1 MKRFWILLLCLLL
14 LTGCQVDQPAPS
26 FRETEPKPTT
36 EPVASTEP
44 TLPKEQPG
52 VPLLD
57 QGEASGETGNLLYIP
72 NTHVESMVCPE
83 IRLYENSLL
92 LYEHAV
98 NGLLQIKRV
107 SLEDGCLLAEASYPV
122 NPSVRVQIGNGYIGL
137 CDGESG
143 RVLIL
148 NESLEMERSHTVP
161 LEGESWYLN
170 QELET
175 VYVFFKEGL
184 TSYDLEADRA
194 YWLLDNVAFV
204 QPFEMGSGYI
214 LFSYTDSTDRKT
226 YNRCLNLSTATIE
239 TIPVELPISSG
250 VRNAE
255 QWLLR
260 QDIASGA
267 YILVNREKAVS
278 FTRREGLVKLIPGKR
293 QLLLT
298 DGSYRELSLYDLNG
312 NFLSRCSLPEMEYAS
327 VGADLVWSGYWQG
340 YFFRDTYDNA
350 AHLMFWDTGTPQE
363 GENLSVTPFGAIQ
376 APEPILEKEIHQ
388 KITELSQRFGVD
400 IRIADQCALDYSH
413 YQADALTDPYEIRS
427 ALNIL
432 ERAFGSYPEG
442 FIRQL
447 PFGTQQQIRIELV
460 DNLRGKEDMDTH
472 PTSVDG
478 FAQENF
484 DHYLIVF
491 NALSLDTQTVYH
503 ELSHVIDKH
512 LLWDA
517 SLRPQALFS
526 ENTWLS
532 LQPEG
537 FRYAYSYTDMPD
549 AIAAYENSGYF
560 VSSYAM
566 TFPTEDR
573 ATLMSL
579 IMSDKTLLQE
589 NPGMAAKMR
598 YYAACIRDCFDTE
611 GWPEKTLWEH
621 TPEEWIGS

>member
-1 MKRFWILLLCLLL
+1 MKRFLILLLCLALL
-14 LTGCQVDQPAPS
+14 AGCRTDPQIPS
-26 FRETEPKPTT
+26 SPETDPMPTT
-36 EPVASTEP
+36 EAATSPEA
-44 TLPKEQPG
+44 TLPEEQPG

-57 QGEASGETGNLLYIP
+57 QGEASGKTGNLLYIP
-72 NTHVESMVCPE
+72 NPHVESMACPE

-92 LYEHAV
+92 LYEHTA
-98 NGLLQIKRV
+98 NGRLQIKRI
-107 SLEDGCLLAEASYPV
+107 SLEDGTLLAEASYPM
-122 NPSVRVQIGNGYIGL
+122 NAPARVQVGNGLIGL
-137 CDGESG
+137 CDSDS
-143 RVLIL
+143 RQVLIL
-148 NESLEMERSHTVP
+148 NESLEMERRYTVP

-175 VYVFFKEGL
+175 VYVFFEEGL

-194 YWLLDNVAFV
+194 YWLLDNATFV
-204 QPFEMGSGYI
+204 QPFEMGSGYV
-214 LFSYTDSTDRKT
+214 LFSYTDLTDRKT

-260 QDIASGA
+260 QDIASGT
-267 YILVNREKAVS
+267 YILVNGEKAVS
-278 FTRREGLVKLIPGKR
+278 FTRLEGLVELLPGKR

-298 DGSYRELSLYDLNG
+298 DGSYRDLSLYNLEG
-312 NFLSRCSLPEMEYAS
+312 NFLSRCSLPEIEHAS
-327 VGADLVWSGYWQG
+327 VGTDLVWSGYWQG

-350 AHLMFWDTGTPQE
+350 AHLMFWDTDTAQD

-388 KITELSQRFGVD
+388 RITELSQRFGVD

-432 ERAFGSYPEG
+432 ERAFSSYPEG

-447 PFGTQQQIRIELV
+447 PYGTQQQIRIELV

-491 NALSLDTQTVYH
+491 NALSLDPQTVYH

-512 LLWDA
+512 LEWDA
-517 SLRPQALFS
+517 TLRPQALFS
-526 ENTWLS
+526 EEDWLS
-532 LQPEG
+532 LQPKG
-537 FRYAYSYTDMPD
+537 FRYAYSYVDMPD

-573 ATLMSL
+573 ATLMSE
-579 IMSDKTLLQE
+579 IISDKTILQE

-611 GWPEKTLWEH
+611 GWPETTVWELE
-621 TPEEWIGS
+621 P

>member
-1 MKRFWILLLCLLL
+1 MKRFLILLLCFALLA
-14 LTGCQVDQPAPS
+14 GCRADPQIPS
-26 FRETEPKPTT
+26 SPETDPMPTT
-36 EPVASTEP
+36 EAATSPEAM
-44 TLPKEQPG
+44 LPEEQPG

-57 QGEASGETGNLLYIP
+57 QGKASGKTGNLLYIP
-72 NTHVESMVCPE
+72 NPHVESMVCPE
-83 IRLYENSLL
+83 IRLYENGLL
-92 LYEHAV
+92 LYEHAA
-98 NGLLQIKRV
+98 NGLLQIKRI
-107 SLEDGCLLAEASYPV
+107 SLEDGTLQAEASYPM
-122 NPSVRVQIGNGYIGL
+122 NAPASVQVGNGLIGV
-137 CDGESG
+137 CDSDG
-143 RVLIL
+143 RQVLIL
-148 NESLEMERSHTVP
+148 NESLEMERRYTVP

-184 TSYDLEADRA
+184 MSYDLEADRA
-194 YWLLDNVAFV
+194 YWLLDNAAFV
-204 QPFEMGSGYI
+204 QPFERGSGYI
-214 LFSYTDSTDRKT
+214 LFSYTDRTDRKT

-260 QDIASGA
+260 QDIASGT

-278 FTRREGLVKLIPGKR
+278 FTWLEGLAELLPGKR

-312 NFLSRCSLPEMEYAS
+312 NFLSRCSLPEIECAS

-350 AHLMFWDTGTPQE
+350 AHLMFWDTGTPQK

-388 KITELSQRFGVD
+388 RITELSQRFGVD

-478 FAQENF
+478 FAQENS

-491 NALSLDTQTVYH
+491 NALSLDAQTVYH

-517 SLRPQALFS
+517 TLRPQALFS

-537 FRYAYSYTDMPD
+537 FRYAYSYVDMPD

-573 ATLMSL
+573 ATLMSQ
-579 IMSDKTLLQE
+579 IISDKTLLRE

-611 GWPEKTLWEH
+611 GWPETTVWELE
-621 TPEEWIGS
+621 P